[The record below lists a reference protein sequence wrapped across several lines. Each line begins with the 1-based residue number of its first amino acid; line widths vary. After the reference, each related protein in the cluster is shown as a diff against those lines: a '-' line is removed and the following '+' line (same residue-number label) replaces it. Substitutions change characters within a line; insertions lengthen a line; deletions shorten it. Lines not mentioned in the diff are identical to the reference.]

1 MRDLPTACCP
11 SIKWCRRSCG
21 WQAERKGNW
30 MQSQT
35 SISEIHSENYRFLQR
50 HVYSQAGI
58 VLEEDK
64 HYLFESRL
72 TPIVR
77 QLGLGSI
84 NDLCA
89 LIQATRESEVG
100 RRVVEA
106 MTTNETYFFRDPAHY
121 EAIRTVL
128 LPRLKEGRRDTRK
141 LRFWSAAAS
150 TGQEAYSL
158 AMLLLEDA
166 LSDWNIQILGT
177 DFSSQVLERARS
189 GKYQQIEVNRGLPAA
204 LLVKYFRRSG
214 MDWQVSEPVRRMARF
229 ETIDLRKSMRSLGPF
244 DLVFCRNVMIYFD
257 AKTKRNILKE
267 LHGTM
272 FRGGWL
278 LLGGA
283 ETAFGVD
290 EWFEK
295 QTVGNA
301 IVYVAR

>member
-1 MRDLPTACCP
+1 MP
-11 SIKWCRRSCG
+11 
-21 WQAERKGNW
+21 
-30 MQSQT
+30 SQT
-35 SISEIHSENYRFLQR
+35 SIAEILPENYRFLQE

-58 VLEEDK
+58 VLEDDK

-72 TPIVR
+72 APIVR

-89 LIQATRESEVG
+89 LIRATRETDVG
-100 RRVVEA
+100 RQVVEA

-128 LPRLKEGRRDTRK
+128 LPRLKEERRDTKK

-158 AMLLLEDA
+158 AMLLLENG

-177 DFSSQVLERARS
+177 DFSSQVVERARS

-214 MDWQVSEPVRRMARF
+214 VDWQLSEQVRRMARF
-229 ETIDLRKSMRSLGPF
+229 ETIDLRKSMRALGPF

-257 AKTKRNILKE
+257 AETK
-267 LHGTM
+267 
-272 FRGGWL
+272 
-278 LLGGA
+278 
-283 ETAFGVD
+283 
-290 EWFEK
+290 K
-295 QTVGNA
+295 QA
-301 IVYVAR
+301 S

>member
-1 MRDLPTACCP
+1 M
-11 SIKWCRRSCG
+11 
-21 WQAERKGNW
+21 N
-30 MQSQT
+30 SQT
-35 SISEIHSENYRFLQR
+35 PIAEIHSENYRFLQQ

-89 LIQATRESEVG
+89 LIQATREPEVG

-128 LPRLKEGRRDTRK
+128 LPRLKEGRRDTKK

-158 AMLLLEDA
+158 AMLLLEGA

-204 LLVKYFRRSG
+204 LLVKHFRRSG
-214 MDWQVSEPVRRMARF
+214 VDWQLSEQVRRMARF
-229 ETIDLRKSMRSLGPF
+229 ETIDLRKSMRALGPF
-244 DLVFCRNVMIYFD
+244 DLAFCRNVLIYFD
-257 AKTKRNILKE
+257 AGTRKEILKE
-267 LHGTM
+267 LHGTL

-283 ETAFGVD
+283 ETAFGVE

-295 QTVGNA
+295 QTVGSA
-301 IVYVAR
+301 TVYVAR